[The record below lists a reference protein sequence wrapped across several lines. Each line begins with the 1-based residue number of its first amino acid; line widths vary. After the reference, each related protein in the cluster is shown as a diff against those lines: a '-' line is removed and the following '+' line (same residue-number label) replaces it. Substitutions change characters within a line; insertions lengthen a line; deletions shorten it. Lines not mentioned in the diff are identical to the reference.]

1 MKTVWSRAVPMEG
14 KERWLGL
21 ESISETTGPDV
32 EQNMEQGEVKEGER
46 ATRVTPWFLAWTT

>member
-1 MKTVWSRAVPMEG
+1 MKTVSSRAVPMEG
-14 KERWLGL
+14 KDSRMGL

-46 ATRVTPWFLAWTT
+46 ATRVTAWFLA